1 MIDTGKHF
9 NPHRKESHM
18 KLVRILA
25 LLTVLFLAGLY
36 IAAIVAALSSSPAA
50 GDWFKAC
57 ICLSVIL
64 PILLYGMA
72 LVGKSRSQHQPDD
85 EDNEETGEDSTLK

>member
-1 MIDTGKHF
+1 
-9 NPHRKESHM
+9 M
-18 KLVRILA
+18 KFIRILA

-57 ICLSVIL
+57 IFLSVIL
-64 PILLYGMA
+64 PVLLYGMA
-72 LVGKSRSQHQPDD
+72 LFGKARLQHQPDD
-85 EDNEETGEDSTLK
+85 KEEDEDNTSE

>member
-1 MIDTGKHF
+1 
-9 NPHRKESHM
+9 M

-57 ICLSVIL
+57 IFLSVIL

-85 EDNEETGEDSTLK
+85 EDHEETEEDNVLK